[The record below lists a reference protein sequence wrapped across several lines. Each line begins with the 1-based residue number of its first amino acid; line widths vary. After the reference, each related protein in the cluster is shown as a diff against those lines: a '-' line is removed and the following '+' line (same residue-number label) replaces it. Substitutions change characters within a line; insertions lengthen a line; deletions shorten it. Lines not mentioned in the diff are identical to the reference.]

1 VSNTPLVRE
10 PGLEAEWEEFI
21 ASAIC
26 PAHSMN
32 FFQLDGYL
40 RGIATAPGKITPD
53 AWLPLVFNDQE
64 PSYQDAEQRDRIFS
78 NLLNL
83 HKFHI
88 DQINRNLCD
97 LPCALA
103 YARLQE
109 ERVDLEQWA
118 RGFLQGYIVRD
129 EAWNQALIKATD
141 SQIEHKI
148 GAITLIDDL
157 DAIITI
163 VSTVADAKYAVE
175 TGTNPDDLVTIFE
188 SLPDSIVRCGYLGRR
203 LDEQVCC

>member
-1 VSNTPLVRE
+1 VSNTSLVRE
-10 PGLEAEWEEFI
+10 LGLEAEWEEFI
-21 ASAIC
+21 ASGIC
-26 PAHSMN
+26 PPQTMN
-32 FFQLDGYL
+32 FYQLDGYL
-40 RGIATAPGKITPD
+40 RGISTAPGKITLD

-64 PSYQDAEQRDRIFS
+64 PSYQDAKQRDRIFS

-88 DQINRNLCD
+88 DQVSRNLCD

-148 GAITLIDDL
+148 GAITLFDDL

-175 TGTNPDDLVTIFE
+175 TGTNPDDLVAIFE

>member
-1 VSNTPLVRE
+1 MNNTPLVRE

-32 FFQLDGYL
+32 FYQLDGYL
-40 RGIATAPGKITPD
+40 RGISTAPGKITPD
-53 AWLPLVFNDQE
+53 TWLPLVFNDQE

-97 LPCALA
+97 LPCAIA

-129 EAWNQALIKATD
+129 EDWNQALIKVTNR
-141 SQIEHKI
+141 QIEHKI
-148 GAITLIDDL
+148 GAITLFDDL

-175 TGTNPDDLVTIFE
+175 TGTDPDDLVAIFE
-188 SLPDSIVRCGYLGRR
+188 SLPDSIVRCGCLGRR
-203 LDEQVCC
+203 LDE